1 MVAAIEGNMSWLI
14 TGASGQL
21 GKSLI
26 EHLEERGAFYTG
38 LTKGDL
44 DISSPVTK
52 EKIINLNPSVIVNCA
67 AYTLVDQAESE
78 RALAAKVNVSGAK
91 HVALAAKELGV
102 PLIHISTDYVFSGQR
117 NTPWKTTDKTEPVS
131 QYGRT
136 KLEGEKCI
144 QDIYPEHSLI
154 LRTAW
159 LYGPFG
165 KNFAKTILKKAL
177 STKDELRVVDDQIG
191 QPTSTLDLA
200 RQTYEAVTNG
210 VPAGVYHATN
220 SGEATWYEFAQ
231 EILSLSGEPTS
242 RIRPI
247 QSSEYQTPA
256 KRPSYSVL
264 DHAEWQNTTVPAM
277 DNWKLA
283 LERVFPLIMR
293 ETKKELNLD

>member
-1 MVAAIEGNMSWLI
+1 MAAIEGKMSWLI

-26 EHLEERGAFYTG
+26 EHLEKRGAFYTG

-44 DISSPVTK
+44 DISSPVSK
-52 EKIINLNPSVIVNCA
+52 EKIIDLKPSVIVNCA

-78 RALAAKVNVSGAK
+78 RDLAAKVNVSGAK

-136 KLEGEKCI
+136 KLEGERCI
-144 QDIYPEHSLI
+144 QDVYPEHSLI
-154 LRTAW
+154 LRTSW

-165 KNFAKTILKKAL
+165 KNFAKTILKKVL
-177 STKDELRVVDDQIG
+177 STKDELQVVDDQIG

-200 RQTYEAVTNG
+200 RQIYDAGTNG
-210 VPAGVYHATN
+210 IPAGIYHATN
-220 SGEATWYEFAQ
+220 SGQVTWYEFAQ
-231 EILSLSGEPTS
+231 EILILSGEPTS
-242 RIRPI
+242 RIKPI
-247 QSSEYQTPA
+247 QSSEYPTSA

-264 DHAEWQNTTVPAM
+264 DHSEWQNTTVAEM

-283 LERVFPLIMR
+283 LERAFPLIMR
-293 ETKKELNLD
+293 ETKKEMNLG

>member
-1 MVAAIEGNMSWLI
+1 MAAIEGKMSWLI

-26 EHLEERGAFYTG
+26 EHLEKRGAFYTG

-44 DISSPVTK
+44 DISSPVSK
-52 EKIINLNPSVIVNCA
+52 EKIIDLKPSVIVNCA

-78 RALAAKVNVSGAK
+78 RDLAAKVNVSGAK

-136 KLEGEKCI
+136 KLEGERCI
-144 QDIYPEHSLI
+144 QDVYPEHSLI
-154 LRTAW
+154 LRTSW

-165 KNFAKTILKKAL
+165 KNFAKTILKKVL
-177 STKDELRVVDDQIG
+177 STKDELQVVDDQIG

-200 RQTYEAVTNG
+200 RQIYDAGTNG
-210 VPAGVYHATN
+210 IPAGIYHATN
-220 SGEATWYEFAQ
+220 SGQVTWYEFAR
-231 EILSLSGEPTS
+231 EILILSGEPTS
-242 RIRPI
+242 RIKPI
-247 QSSEYQTPA
+247 QSSEYPTSA

-264 DHAEWQNTTVPAM
+264 DHSEWQNTTVAEM

-283 LERVFPLIMR
+283 LERAFPLIMR
-293 ETKKELNLD
+293 ETKKEMNLG

>member
-1 MVAAIEGNMSWLI
+1 MAAIEGKMSWLI

-44 DISSPVTK
+44 DISSPVSK
-52 EKIINLNPSVIVNCA
+52 EKIIDLKPSVIVNCA
-67 AYTLVDQAESE
+67 AYTLVDQAETE
-78 RALAAKVNVSGAK
+78 RDLAAKVNVIGAK

-117 NTPWKTTDKTEPVS
+117 NTPWKTSDKTKPVS

-136 KLEGEKCI
+136 KLEGERCI
-144 QDIYPEHSLI
+144 QDVYPEHSLI

-165 KNFAKTILKKAL
+165 KNFAKTILKKVL
-177 STKDELRVVDDQIG
+177 STKDEIRVVDDQIG

-200 RQTYEAVTNG
+200 RQIYNAGTDG
-210 VPAGVYHATN
+210 IPAGIYHATN
-220 SGEATWYEFAQ
+220 SGQVTWYRFAR
-231 EILSLSGEPTS
+231 EILILSGEPTS
-242 RIRPI
+242 RIKPI
-247 QSSEYQTPA
+247 KSSEYPTPA

-264 DHAEWQNTTVPAM
+264 DHSEWQNTTVPEM

-283 LERVFPLIMR
+283 LERAFPLIMR
-293 ETKKELNLD
+293 ETKKEMNLG